1 MFDTRKNA
9 TMPQVLAEIK
19 HYLTK
24 RFLESG
30 IELSR

>member
-1 MFDTRKNA
+1 
-9 TMPQVLAEIK
+9 MPQVLAEIK
-19 HYLTK
+19 PYLTE